1 IADFLASSQNG
12 LVLWYML
19 GDYTDCLGDLFVAFP
34 DVSASCSISAFAT
47 TPVCDDNG
55 TGSDSSD
62 DTYTFDVTVSGT
74 DTGGS
79 WSGGGTI
86 AVYDTPISFGPYLIS
101 DGDQS
106 FVITDDVDGSCITT
120 VNVTAPPSCSTV
132 TCSLTANV
140 TNLIC
145 DDRETTDPD
154 DDWFSFDLVVTG
166 GSGQWSSPDLNTFFN
181 DYNTVYTFDYTN
193 INSPLY
199 EISNG
204 SWTFTIT
211 DTDDGSCSTNATVNP
226 PASCSPECNWGSG
239 FDTGDASSTI
249 TRDDQG
255 TPDPNDDTVSGI
267 FTIVAPS
274 SSEDWSLTV
283 KEPDPGNGHLQDY
296 GPYSAGT
303 TTISW
308 GPVPIADFLASSQ
321 NGLVLWYM
329 LGDYTDCLGDLFVEF
344 PEVSSCSVI
353 ATGNGVC
360 EGNDIQLRGEDGF
373 VSYEWDGPDGFSS
386 NDQNPSIIGA
396 TILANGIYNLT
407 ATDADGC
414 VAIAN
419 VFVEVQEMPK
429 PQELCDGDSIET
441 TAPAGYT
448 TYQWYKDGVA
458 ISAADGGDQ
467 QIYTI
472 TETGEYNYTL
482 DGQAL
487 DGSCTNQMCCPLVI
501 IVGSCPADCN
511 INKCLPIMITK
522 VN

>member
-1 IADFLASSQNG
+1 MAQ
-12 LVLWYML
+12 
-19 GDYTDCLGDLFVAFP
+19 CLTA
-34 DVSASCSISAFAT
+34 
-47 TPVCDDNG
+47 
-55 TGSDSSD
+55 
-62 DTYTFDVTVSGT
+62 TVS
-74 DTGGS
+74 
-79 WSGGGTI
+79 
-86 AVYDTPISFGPYLIS
+86 
-101 DGDQS
+101 
-106 FVITDDVDGSCITT
+106 
-120 VNVTAPPSCSTV
+120 
-132 TCSLTANV
+132 
-140 TNLIC
+140 NLIC

-329 LGDYTDCLGDLFVEF
+329 LGDYTDCLGDLFVAF
-344 PEVSSCSVI
+344 PDVSASCSISASATTPVCDDNG
-353 ATGNGVC
+353 TGNDSSDDTYTFDVT
-360 EGNDIQLRGEDGF
+360 
-373 VSYEWDGPDGFSS
+373 VSGTDTGGSWSGGGTTGSYDTPTSFGPYLIS
-386 NDQNPSIIGA
+386 
-396 TILANGIYNLT
+396 
-407 ATDADGC
+407 
-414 VAIAN
+414 
-419 VFVEVQEMPK
+419 
-429 PQELCDGDSIET
+429 DGDQIFTITDDVDGSCIADVNV
-441 TAPAGYT
+441 TAPANCSTVTCSLTADITNLICDDRET
-448 TYQWYKDGVA
+448 TDPDDDWFSFDLVVTGGSGQWSSPDLN
-458 ISAADGGDQ
+458 
-467 QIYTI
+467 TFF
-472 TETGEYNYTL
+472 N
-482 DGQAL
+482 
-487 DGSCTNQMCCPLVI
+487 
-501 IVGSCPADCN
+501 
-511 INKCLPIMITK
+511 
-522 VN
+522 